1 MLSIKFNRRIMVK
14 VLTKVGTILRDREIV
29 YLDMGSGEC
38 TTTEFI
44 VNALKP
50 KRVICVDID
59 ERLLSKCREKGFE
72 VLQVDLNIES

>member
-1 MLSIKFNRRIMVK
+1 
-14 VLTKVGTILRDREIV
+14 
-29 YLDMGSGEC
+29 MGSGEC